1 MSWCM
6 TAPLYSTPFYYRID
20 FPIPTKRKEHARIY
34 AFEQYA
40 GVGVHVACLKLT
52 GSGEDGV
59 MAETLRA
66 CPGGFGW
73 RATGT
78 RVQSSFNLFFPFRPS
93 VPGRIAH
100 TKYRPYV
107 EGSTTS
113 SPTEEGSHRKL
124 SKRRHSEPEDS
135 PARPRSAPILHKTTN
150 NPSASIM
157 LAPHLAEDV
166 DIFNR
171 HISQHRKAGGE
182 TESSS
187 YQTLLHDAK
196 DPVVYLT
203 VPRFRAGLPPNSGC
217 GREQL
222 EIVEQIMGPF
232 NREVVELYFSQ
243 IHYHFPILDDG
254 MCEILRTGQYT
265 RVPKNLLCVIY
276 ALASPH
282 WTKSDTLKMHPKP
295 NSYYVWNK
303 AIAATLEDFLSPGM
317 STIQAA
323 VLDQVGRPSVSII
336 GNITLC
342 GRTVSLAQTFGLHRD
357 PSKWNITENEK
368 SVRVRLWWCVFIT
381 DQWSSV
387 AYGGPP
393 YISNGYYD
401 VPRPTIGSLIGS
413 KANPQQK
420 QATACFIHL
429 CKLTELL
436 AEILPF
442 IYQINPDRLQLAR
455 EIDRFKGELNDLEV
469 QLPQWLPLPN
479 RPGTPML
486 WLSFLSI
493 RLVLARVIFRA
504 AVLDGDGSIGRN
516 RMDQLRIASSAVLD
530 FILTMR
536 ETQFLDFWLP
546 YATHLLV
553 HAITVSLRCTVETQD
568 PEIRNTSVARLESL
582 IAHIKHARD
591 NYEWDIANY
600 CLERC
605 ADSVSKIA
613 SLNAR
618 EVPPQPHEAEL
629 ANVIANSSN
638 GNEMQPM
645 PNFDDAS
652 FLLSDILDPNAF
664 DFSWDAL
671 WDTPSGMTNFSL

>member
-1 MSWCM
+1 
-6 TAPLYSTPFYYRID
+6 
-20 FPIPTKRKEHARIY
+20 
-34 AFEQYA
+34 
-40 GVGVHVACLKLT
+40 
-52 GSGEDGV
+52 
-59 MAETLRA
+59 
-66 CPGGFGW
+66 
-73 RATGT
+73 
-78 RVQSSFNLFFPFRPS
+78 
-93 VPGRIAH
+93 
-100 TKYRPYV
+100 
-107 EGSTTS
+107 
-113 SPTEEGSHRKL
+113 
-124 SKRRHSEPEDS
+124 
-135 PARPRSAPILHKTTN
+135 
-150 NPSASIM
+150 M
-157 LAPHLAEDV
+157 LAPHLAEDI

-171 HISQHRKAGGE
+171 HMSQNRKAGGE
-182 TESSS
+182 ADSSS

-232 NREVVELYFSQ
+232 KREVVELYFNE
-243 IHYHFPILDDG
+243 IHYHFPILDED
-254 MCEILRTGQYT
+254 MCDTLRTGQYAK
-265 RVPKNLLCVIY
+265 VPNNLMCVIY

-282 WTKSDTLKMHPKP
+282 WPKSDTLKMHPKP

-303 AIAATLEDFLSPGM
+303 AISATLEDFLSPGM

-336 GNITLC
+336 GNISLC

-357 PSKWNITENEK
+357 PSKWNITDNEK
-368 SVRVRLWWCVFIT
+368 SVRTRLWWCVLIT
-381 DQWSSV
+381 DQWSSG
-387 AYGGPP
+387 AYGAPP
-393 YISNGYYD
+393 YVSKGYYD
-401 VPRPTIGSLIGS
+401 VPRPTVSSLIS
-413 KANPQQK
+413 AKATAQQK
-420 QATACFIHL
+420 SATTCFVHL
-429 CKLTELL
+429 CGLTELL

-442 IYQINPDRLQLAR
+442 VYRINPDRVQLAR
-455 EIDRFKGELNDLEV
+455 EIDRFKLELDNLET
-469 QLPQWLPLPN
+469 QLPQWLPSPI

-530 FILTMR
+530 FILAMG
-536 ETQFLDFWLP
+536 EAQFLDFWLP

-568 PEIRNTSVARLESL
+568 HETRNSSVARLERV
-582 IAHIKHARD
+582 IAHIQHARD
-591 NYEWDIANY
+591 NYDWDLAIY

-605 ADSVSKIA
+605 ADPVSKIA

-618 EVPPQPHEAEL
+618 ELPSLSSQPLDTADL
-629 ANVIANSSN
+629 SSLVSN
-638 GNEMQPM
+638 GHAGTEAQPL
-645 PNFDDAS
+645 PNFDDAT

-671 WDTPSGMTNFSL
+671 WDTPSGMTNFSI